1 MKPLRAPRPEG
12 AGQDLPRDAARL
24 LARLRAE
31 GTRVHAI
38 TNAAAQ
44 VLTANLLLAA
54 GGTPSLTVAP
64 DEVSAF
70 TRRAGALL
78 VNLGTLDADRRAA
91 IPWAIATARAAGS
104 PWVLD
109 PVFADTSPSRLD
121 LARLALAGGPAIL
134 RCNGAEFAAIAGEAS
149 SPGAIAAFGRAH
161 GTVVAVTGPTDEIT
175 DGNRRIALSNGH
187 SMMSRVT
194 AMGCA
199 GGALAAAFAALE
211 PDALQAAAAA
221 LLVLDV
227 AGEIG
232 GERAEGPGSFP
243 AAFLDALH
251 ALDEGAIVARARVS

>member
-1 MKPLRAPRPEG
+1 VGHRHG
-12 AGQDLPRDAARL
+12 ARG
-24 LARLRAE
+24 
-31 GTRVHAI
+31 RV
-38 TNAAAQ
+38 
-44 VLTANLLLAA
+44 A
-54 GGTPSLTVAP
+54 G
-64 DEVSAF
+64 
-70 TRRAGALL
+70 
-78 VNLGTLDADRRAA
+78 
-91 IPWAIATARAAGS
+91 
-104 PWVLD
+104 VLD

-134 RCNGAEFAAIAGEAS
+134 AATGPS
-149 SPGAIAAFGRAH
+149 SPRSRRGELAGGDRGLRRAH